1 MFFQTPS
8 ALLSPPEITHWI
20 RSLGTV
26 AFISWASVSTIHV
39 SKLVFQVPT
48 SDIVI
53 LGLLDQ
59 LPQYIRIS
67 PSSSSAPLPPFTR
80 KNLKAMHVFKQ

>member
-59 LPQYIRIS
+59 LPQ
-67 PSSSSAPLPPFTR
+67 
-80 KNLKAMHVFKQ
+80 

>member
-67 PSSSSAPLPPFTR
+67 FLFLSTPPTFHPQ
-80 KNLKAMHVFKQ
+80 KFESNACI